1 MYRIEQAE
9 EEDLLLNYKEIKS
22 QLEKALEYSDGERTA
37 KQIILNSISQPQIY
51 QIWRVFKDGLPVALG
66 SLRYIKYEQFTAI
79 HLTTLSGTTGKNL
92 FDADVYNEWADIFEK
107 EIKKNTEIDMLE
119 ITGRRGFVRQLKKA
133 GWTERYTTMRK
144 SLKETLDGY

>member
-1 MYRIEQAE
+1 MYRIEQVE
-9 EEDLLLNYKEIKS
+9 EEDMLLNYKEIKA

-37 KQIILNSISQPQIY
+37 KQIILNSISKPQIY

-66 SLRYIKYEQFTAI
+66 SLRYINYEGFTAL

-144 SLKETLDGY
+144 PLKEI

>member
-66 SLRYIKYEQFTAI
+66 SLRYIKYEQFTAL

-144 SLKETLDGY
+144 PLKEI